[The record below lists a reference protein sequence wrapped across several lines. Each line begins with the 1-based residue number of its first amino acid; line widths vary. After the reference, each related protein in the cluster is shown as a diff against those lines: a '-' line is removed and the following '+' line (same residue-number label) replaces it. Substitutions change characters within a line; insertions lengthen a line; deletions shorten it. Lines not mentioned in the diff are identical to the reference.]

1 MFSKAHAAIQN
12 RDKYNK
18 KNLLYSRMDFQIPES
33 HYCHMHRVT
42 WTWQCCCFLLLH
54 PEKYWQRVPSDEPY
68 LWRVLSCSE
77 GTVALWIQRGF
88 SLSLFLLTLLSIRD
102 RKGQVKFSLCLD
114 NYLLPCWEPMCLN
127 WFPSFLCQ
135 KRNYFLSWLI
145 LPWARAQKKTLNQV
159 SLSGIVLTELLSAPE
174 SAFLKPESPPPH
186 LCWLGDG

>member
-1 MFSKAHAAIQN
+1 MQQYKTETN
-12 RDKYNK
+12 TTEKTCCT
-18 KNLLYSRMDFQIPES
+18 PEWIFKFRQVTIAPCTGWHEHGSAVVSYCFTQRSTGRGYPAMS
-33 HYCHMHRVT
+33 HT
-42 WTWQCCCFLLLH
+42 WEEFLAVLRGLLH
-54 PEKYWQRVPSDEPY
+54 FE
-68 LWRVLSCSE
+68 L
-77 GTVALWIQRGF
+77 RGF

-145 LPWARAQKKTLNQV
+145 LPWARAQKKTVNRV
-159 SLSGIVLTELLSAPE
+159 SLSGIILTELLSAPE